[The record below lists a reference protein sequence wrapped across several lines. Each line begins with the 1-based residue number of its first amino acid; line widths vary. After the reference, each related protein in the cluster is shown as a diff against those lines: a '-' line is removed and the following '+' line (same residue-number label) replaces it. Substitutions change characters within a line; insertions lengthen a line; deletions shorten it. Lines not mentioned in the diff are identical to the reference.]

1 MKNGEDVVGQ
11 HPKKKGAEGALL
23 GTEMIEG
30 WVGVGVIESLNLFK
44 TNQKNIDAGTP
55 TWVENIFSAFPVW
68 CDMWLVPGGY

>member
-1 MKNGEDVVGQ
+1 MLLFFSDCFFWGTEMKNGEDVVGQ

-55 TWVENIFSAFPVW
+55 T
-68 CDMWLVPGGY
+68 